1 MTARFLRE
9 LSVVAALGLL
19 LLVMAI
25 AAPAFFGSDQ
35 VRNMLVA
42 AAPTLVAA
50 VGMTLV
56 ILCRHIDISIGSQV
70 SVCGVA
76 AGLMAQATVS
86 MPLVVVATVAA
97 GALLGMANGWLVA
110 HFNLP
115 SIVVTLATLVIFRE
129 GLRWGREGEFVSG
142 LPPSFQWFGL
152 DQRAGQWLVVG
163 TALAVF
169 LHFAWGMRNLAAG
182 RAVYA
187 TGSDAEAARL
197 VGIRPRRVVFGVFTL
212 MGALC
217 GLAAVL
223 LSVRFSS
230 VDPNAGTGLELQV
243 IAAVVV
249 GGTAISGGRGTLF
262 GTLAGVALLAV
273 IGPALV
279 FLGAPSQWEK
289 AIQGF
294 IILAAVATDAFERRA
309 R

>member
-1 MTARFLRE
+1 PGIGRGQDLVGAAGGAGNERPHRRHARRAGDGNSRPPRRDAGGRAGSGARPPGREGGAGVTARFLRE

-70 SVCGVA
+70 SVCGIA

-115 SIVVTLATLVIFRE
+115 SIVVPLATLVIFRE
-129 GLRWGREGEFVSG
+129 GLRWGRGGEFVCG
-142 LPPSFQWFGL
+142 LP
-152 DQRAGQWLVVG
+152 
-163 TALAVF
+163 
-169 LHFAWGMRNLAAG
+169 
-182 RAVYA
+182 
-187 TGSDAEAARL
+187 
-197 VGIRPRRVVFGVFTL
+197 
-212 MGALC
+212 
-217 GLAAVL
+217 
-223 LSVRFSS
+223 
-230 VDPNAGTGLELQV
+230 
-243 IAAVVV
+243 
-249 GGTAISGGRGTLF
+249 
-262 GTLAGVALLAV
+262 
-273 IGPALV
+273 
-279 FLGAPSQWEK
+279 
-289 AIQGF
+289 
-294 IILAAVATDAFERRA
+294 
-309 R
+309 